1 MHLAILG
8 GLADTLCRASLH
20 RDPSNKIASHTMQVN
35 ALQALPDDNLIK
47 VRNAMLGDAEAQELL
62 KVIKNGWSND
72 RCHRPPVVQPYFPI
86 RDTLSHQDDIILK
99 GERICIPK
107 AFRIDMKRQLHSA
120 HLGLA
125 SRMRRTRDTIFWLG
139 MRHDI
144 QQVADNCHVCQ
155 ATKLGNQ
162 WEHLCQ
168 HEEGS
173 TPCEKE
179 GVDKCEFSGKP
190 YLITVDYFS
199 KFIEVD
205 LLTNTFAKQ
214 VILCLKRHF
223 ARYGI
228 HVCILTMRISSC
240 EGLLLLLSFCS
251 HDA

>member
-1 MHLAILG
+1 M
-8 GLADTLCRASLH
+8 
-20 RDPSNKIASHTMQVN
+20 N

-62 KVIKNGWSND
+62 KVIKNGSSND

-107 AFRIDMKRQLHSA
+107 ALLPDMKRQLHSA

-144 QQVADNCHVCQ
+144 QQLADNCHICQ
-155 ATKLGNQ
+155 ATKPGNQ
-162 WEHLCQ
+162 LDHLYQ

-173 TPCEKE
+173 TPCEK
-179 GVDKCEFSGKP
+179 GVVDKCEFSGKP

-205 LLTNTFAKQ
+205 LLTNTSAKQ

-223 ARYGI
+223 ARYGF
-228 HVCILTMRISSC
+228 HVCILTMSNCSC
-240 EGLLLLLSFCS
+240 VGLLLLLSSCS
-251 HDA
+251 HAA